1 MPRARRRQ
9 AGRTGNFKVLTD
21 GEQAEIFLCGQ
32 EVREGLTQ
40 NRRRRQDGAMLKKK
54 KETWPPESDLAGLC
68 SQLCPAL
75 AV

>member
-54 KETWPPESDLAGLC
+54 KKKPGLRN
-68 SQLCPAL
+68 QT
-75 AV
+75 